1 MRFKT
6 DGDKRELSRLYL
18 EGWKQKD
25 LAHHFKTSESTISQE
40 LKRGCT
46 WQFDIN
52 GRKGYCVEVSNRN
65 NKKIGR
71 PKKESKQC

>member
-6 DGDKRELSRLYL
+6 TDEKNELSRLYL

-25 LAHHFKTSESTISQE
+25 LAHHFNTSKSTISQE
-40 LKRGCT
+40 LKRGFT
-46 WQFDIN
+46 RQFDVN
-52 GRKGYCVEVSNRN
+52 GRKGYCVDISNRN

-71 PKKESKQC
+71 PKKENKQC